1 MTGEENYVKHL
12 LQVGEG
18 LAGLSLEQLG
28 FEPRLEDLTAE
39 QHSVLGPDELEWMGS
54 ITPER
59 RERSLFQAKLLAALF
74 GRPLSF

>member
-1 MTGEENYVKHL
+1 MSAVEAAATPGSIGGMSQEENYVEDL

-39 QHSVLGPDELEWMGS
+39 HRSMLGPYDLE
-54 ITPER
+54 
-59 RERSLFQAKLLAALF
+59 
-74 GRPLSF
+74 